1 MGICF
6 ETKNTNQNNTLIQ
19 DNIILSSNDSGI
31 EPKKSN
37 DKRIA
42 KRKREDNETNSLG
55 DSHRIQKMS
64 NEEKTLNKYTIFQSD
79 ITIEIQNFSKKFT
92 FLDIFFD
99 YNDNIFD
106 KIKIHEFNIK
116 KYF

>member
-6 ETKNTNQNNTLIQ
+6 ETKNTNQNNTIIQ
-19 DNIILSSNDSGI
+19 NNITFSSNNSGI
-31 EPKKSN
+31 EPNKSN

-55 DSHRIQKMS
+55 DSHRIQKIS
-64 NEEKTLNKYTIFQSD
+64 NEEKTLNKYTIFLFF

-92 FLDIFFD
+92 FL
-99 YNDNIFD
+99 
-106 KIKIHEFNIK
+106 
-116 KYF
+116 